1 MKIDKDTAVTLTF
14 KVADAAGKLIDN
26 GSEPTVYLHGGYDN
40 TFPKIEEALQ
50 GHEPGYEVTLTL
62 TPEDSFG
69 ERDEALVTTIDK
81 KDFPPGVKVG
91 GQLKGRGDDGQE
103 IVFTV

>member
-1 MKIDKDTAVTLTF
+1 
-14 KVADAAGKLIDN
+14 
-26 GSEPTVYLHGGYDN
+26 
-40 TFPKIEEALQ
+40 
-50 GHEPGYEVTLTL
+50 
-62 TPEDSFG
+62 
-69 ERDEALVTTIDK
+69 VTTIDK